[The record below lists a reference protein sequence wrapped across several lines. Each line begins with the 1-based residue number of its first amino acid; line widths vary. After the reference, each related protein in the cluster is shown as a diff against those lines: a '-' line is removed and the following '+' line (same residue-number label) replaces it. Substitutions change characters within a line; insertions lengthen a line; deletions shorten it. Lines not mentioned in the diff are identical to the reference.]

1 MLRDARFEAVH
12 AGGRLDEVAL
22 RIIAHINGEAGPH
35 AVVRGAAAAFEVPR
49 LEGELGDI
57 RIVQR
62 VADLFEYEARGG
74 LEIQGVCL

>member
-1 MLRDARFEAVH
+1 MLRDAGFETVH
-12 AGGRLDEVAL
+12 AGGRLDEAAL
-22 RIIAHINGEAGPH
+22 RIIAHVNGEPGPH
-35 AVVRGAAAAFEVPR
+35 GVVRGTAAAFEVPR
-49 LEGELGDI
+49 LEGELGDV